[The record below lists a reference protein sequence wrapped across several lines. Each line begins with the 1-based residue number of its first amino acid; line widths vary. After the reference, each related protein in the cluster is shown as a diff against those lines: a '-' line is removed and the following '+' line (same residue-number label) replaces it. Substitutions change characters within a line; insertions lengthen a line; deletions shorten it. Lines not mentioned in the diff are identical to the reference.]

1 MTSHRPLLTELLVLP
16 KIKQLGVSSA
26 RRRLFS
32 EACVFRTKG
41 NRDDIDETRQHL
53 KEDVELL

>member
-16 KIKQLGVSSA
+16 KIKQLGVGSA
-26 RRRLFS
+26 RRLFS